1 MANKLMESADVF
13 KGLDS
18 SELELLE
25 KSAQE
30 VVFPLDKIIFNEN
43 EKGDKMYL
51 ILEGVVEIWK
61 SEGKELKGSR
71 LARLKAGEIFG
82 EMALF
87 DQEPRSASAVA
98 AIHKETKIL
107 EWSEKEISKIIQERS
122 ELGIKILTNI
132 LKKISQRLRVAN
144 EAIHTLL
151 KANQY
156 IGL

>member
-1 MANKLMESADVF
+1 MANKLMASADVF
-13 KGLDS
+13 KGLEF

-25 KSAQE
+25 KSAKE
-30 VVFPLDKIIFNEN
+30 VIFPIDQIIFKEN

-51 ILEGVVEIWK
+51 ILEGVVDIWK

-71 LARLKAGEIFG
+71 LARLKPGDIFG

-87 DQEPRSASAVA
+87 DHEPRSASAVA
-98 AIHKETKIL
+98 AIAKETKIL
-107 EWSEKEISKIIQERS
+107 EWSEKDIAKIIQEKP
-122 ELGIKILTNI
+122 ELGIKMLNNI

-151 KANQY
+151 RANQY